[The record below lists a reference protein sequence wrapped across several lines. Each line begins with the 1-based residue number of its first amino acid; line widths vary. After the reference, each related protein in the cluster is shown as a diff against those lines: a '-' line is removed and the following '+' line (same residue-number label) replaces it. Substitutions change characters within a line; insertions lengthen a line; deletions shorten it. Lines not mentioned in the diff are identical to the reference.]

1 MHLLGERPRRSA
13 STSAEILTVA
23 IGLSG
28 ISLFLAVHPWAKTI
42 ASGDFGNRHRNK
54 PCICTINAKNQRLSR
69 HANPVRRA
77 ILIAPEMARPDLLR
91 RRESVRKG
99 KHTKRTE
106 PALNA
111 ATQHQPSPSPPSSSA
126 RPRNLGEF
134 NALLIAAGVNRI
146 SAEELG
152 ALRER
157 RNPDDLARAAMQ
169 AHANPNARAYLDKAI
184 AEVRGAT
191 HTAQTQAPP
200 EPEPMPP
207 APPPEQPPEGW
218 AQQSDGYDR
227 DPRDWNHGSTRTENA
242 GHERN
247 EKGDRLSV
255 HVYGSGAALC
265 FEPDQTRRGDHTIA
279 LDAARSTGPRA
290 YDWGGKIRLQM
301 TQAELPV
308 VAGVLLGR
316 IAKCEYGNHGP
327 ENDKGFS
334 LENQDGKIFARVFAK
349 GKSPCA
355 VPIGPEDAYR
365 VTALVV
371 RQLRENTPWLEAG
384 DVIRLVAEVVARLKN

>member
-1 MHLLGERPRRSA
+1 M
-13 STSAEILTVA
+13 STATEHQ
-23 IGLSG
+23 
-28 ISLFLAVHPWAKTI
+28 F
-42 ASGDFGNRHRNK
+42 
-54 PCICTINAKNQRLSR
+54 
-69 HANPVRRA
+69 
-77 ILIAPEMARPDLLR
+77 AP
-91 RRESVRKG
+91 G
-99 KHTKRTE
+99 
-106 PALNA
+106 
-111 ATQHQPSPSPPSSSA
+111 

-134 NALLIAAGVNRI
+134 NALLAGAGLGPVSAA
-146 SAEELG
+146 ELA
-152 ALRER
+152 ALRELR
-157 RNPDDLARAAMQ
+157 SPDDLARAAMQ

-184 AEVRGAT
+184 AEAGGGA
-191 HTAQTQAPP
+191 HAGQREGPPMPPVP
-200 EPEPMPP
+200 EPPYQQP
-207 APPPEQPPEGW
+207 APPPEPPPGAW
-218 AQQSDGYDR
+218 AQENPGYDQ
-227 DPRDWNHGSTRTENA
+227 DPRDKNHGSTRTGNA
-242 GHERN
+242 GCERT
-247 EKGDRLSV
+247 ERGDRLSV

-371 RQLRENTPWLEAG
+371 RQLRENTRWLEAG